1 MVDFNLQP
9 GVRLHVEPTSRF
21 HVNRILINFATP
33 QTAENSAARNLL
45 ANLLE
50 TSTAAYPTQTAFA
63 KALNHLYG
71 ADPMPVPASVALAMH
86 IRCGYGLRQLT
97 IALLSQVF
105 LPVWWISCI
114 R

>member
-1 MVDFNLQP
+1 MDFNLQP

-33 QTAENSAARNLL
+33 QTADNSAARNLL

-71 ADPMPVPASVALAMH
+71 ADASASVRH

-105 LPVWWISCI
+105 LPVWWTSCI